1 MDKDQ
6 YDRPED
12 ENSVWS
18 RGVGLLIGAIA
29 IIAIFYAIYNTDV
42 LR

>member
-1 MDKDQ
+1 MDKDE

-12 ENSVWS
+12 ESSFVS
-18 RGVGLLIGAIA
+18 RAMLFLLLAIVVVG
-29 IIAIFYAIYNTDV
+29 IFYAIYNTDV